1 MPVTVDAVDLGS
13 GVGAWFTRRDPEGA
27 ATALAPAGNLSH
39 HRPHSPATLAR
50 SRREVAAAIGYEP
63 SRWHQMRQAHGSE
76 VAVVDHRTTPGTEL
90 RHVDAAITAL
100 NDRPL
105 VVTVADCVPVLLAG
119 QTHVAAVHAGRQGL
133 VAGVLPA
140 TVEALAR
147 TGEHVASLRAVV
159 GPAIGPCCYEVPA
172 ALREEVARE
181 HPVAWART
189 TWQTPALDLPTAVVV
204 ELRERGIG
212 AVNSFGGCTRCDPLD
227 RWFSHRADPSTGRF
241 AGIVVRRSES
251 SGHVRTSR

>member
-159 GPAIGPCCYEVPA
+159 ATAGKKVELEAIKTLAPDCEKDERSPAR
-172 ALREEVARE
+172 ALAERSKHA
-181 HPVAWART
+181 
-189 TWQTPALDLPTAVVV
+189 DLVVV
-204 ELRERGIG
+204 GNRGLHG
-212 AVNSFGGCTRCDPLD
+212 SKSP
-227 RWFSHRADPSTGRF
+227 
-241 AGIVVRRSES
+241 
-251 SGHVRTSR
+251 